1 MVGLVSYLLV
11 NFWYTRIDANLASKS
26 ALFLNKIGDL
36 FFMLALVF
44 SIGIFSDLS
53 LATIFSL
60 VNNLN
65 GDLIFLFTITFIIAG
80 SAKSALIP
88 LNAWLKKAMEGPTP
102 VSALLHSSTM
112 VTAGVFLLIKISPI
126 LELSSTSLMIIT
138 WLGSLGALFGA
149 AAGLVA
155 NDVKRIVAFSTA
167 SQLGYMVVAIGI
179 SKYNIALFHLFTHA
193 FFKS

>member
-1 MVGLVSYLLV
+1 M
-11 NFWYTRIDANLASKS
+11 ASKS

-53 LATIFSL
+53 LTTIFSL
-60 VNNLN
+60 IYNLN
-65 GDLIFLFTITFIIAG
+65 GDLIFILAITLIIAG

-88 LNAWLKKAMEGPTP
+88 LNSWLKKAKEGPTP

-126 LELSSTSLMIIT
+126 LELSSTSLMMIT

-167 SQLGYMVVAIGI
+167 SQLGYKVVAIGI
-179 SKYNIALFHLFTHA
+179 SQYNIALFHLFTHA

>member
-1 MVGLVSYLLV
+1 M
-11 NFWYTRIDANLASKS
+11 ASKS

-65 GDLIFLFTITFIIAG
+65 ADLIFILTITFIIAG

-88 LNAWLKKAMEGPTP
+88 LNSWLKKAMEGPTP

-112 VTAGVFLLIKISPI
+112 VKVAPCPRKRVCEFCYMLRKYHLKI
-126 LELSSTSLMIIT
+126 
-138 WLGSLGALFGA
+138 
-149 AAGLVA
+149 
-155 NDVKRIVAFSTA
+155 
-167 SQLGYMVVAIGI
+167 
-179 SKYNIALFHLFTHA
+179 
-193 FFKS
+193 

>member
-1 MVGLVSYLLV
+1 
-11 NFWYTRIDANLASKS
+11 
-26 ALFLNKIGDL
+26 
-36 FFMLALVF
+36 
-44 SIGIFSDLS
+44 
-53 LATIFSL
+53 
-60 VNNLN
+60 
-65 GDLIFLFTITFIIAG
+65 
-80 SAKSALIP
+80 
-88 LNAWLKKAMEGPTP
+88 
-102 VSALLHSSTM
+102 M

-179 SKYNIALFHLFTHA
+179 SQYNIALFHLFTHA
-193 FFKS
+193 FFVRRDRKYYPLDGPSFGKKFKESKLTYLDFKFELSLWYKRLTRVNPWQNCVIVFRIPHFRVKNTQEKVFEGLHIVNERKIVGILIIPSS